1 MMKMMRNYLNLNFF
15 TGGKNPKF
23 EKYVTNFGLSS
34 DNLEFLNLFSQSFVK
49 KF

>member
-34 DNLEFLNLFSQSFVK
+34 DNLEFLNFIQSKFLK